1 MRTICVLR
9 CLVVSDH
16 FTTFARDMK
25 LKLIILLCI
34 TTWVSSSLPAEAQ
47 NGMYVFSREGCD
59 AYDIRNIEEVKVVD
73 SYCLKIG
80 SSFLYPC
87 AEIDSITFAEPLVE
101 TRRMGWWGDMAFG
114 RSACYYQPF
123 LKDYPNMMVET
134 ADSLCTCA
142 LYYLPD
148 EVPDSREGLQKVGR
162 KWRYV
167 KNTLSGR
174 RKIELHLFDKPDDWL
189 DIAYD
194 THGRACLNYS
204 SAFDHLPAFT
214 LRQAIDYWFHPDTT
228 ASLPASPVFGSFDGM
243 HYEVSLPGMKEPV
256 RFTINLAAAVGG
268 YIATDTTTIVFPDT
282 LTATESFH
290 KMDICDDECTLFS
303 LDGNRIIIVELF
315 HATVDEVM
323 KWLVRFDLDICKPI
337 FIREEE

>member
-9 CLVVSDH
+9 YLAVSDF

-34 TTWVSSSLPAEAQ
+34 TTWVSSSLPAEGQ
-47 NGMYVFSREGCD
+47 GMYVFSREGCD
-59 AYDIRNIEEVKVVD
+59 AYDIRNIEEVRVVD

-87 AEIDSITFAEPLVE
+87 AEIDSITFAEPLAE
-101 TRRMGWWGDMAFG
+101 TRRMGWWGDMGFG
-114 RSACYYQPF
+114 RSACYYQSF
-123 LKDYPNMMVET
+123 LKDYPNMVVEA
-134 ADSLCTCA
+134 ADSLCTSA

-148 EVPDSREGLQKVGR
+148 EVSDSREGLQKVGR

-204 SAFDHLPAFT
+204 SAFDYLPAST
-214 LRQAIDYWFHPDTT
+214 LRQAVNYWFHPDTT
-228 ASLPASPVFGSFDGM
+228 ASLPASPVFGSFDGL
-243 HYEVSLPGMKEPV
+243 HYEVSLPVMKEPV
-256 RFTINLAAAVGG
+256 RFTINLGGAAG
-268 YIATDTTTIVFPDT
+268 YIDTDTTTIVFPDT

-290 KMDICDDECTLFS
+290 QMDISDDECTLFS